1 MEVKVEDKSLTLDIR
16 NYECQNDLKVKLSN
30 FGHSTVECQSDKNDE
45 GQTVSCSNLN
55 EKCHNE
61 LQAV

>member
-30 FGHSTVECQSDKNDE
+30 FGHSTVECQSDKNDK
-45 GQTVSCSNLN
+45 GQTVSCSTL
-55 EKCHNE
+55 E
-61 LQAV
+61 